1 MNPMIEVVYLVKSAP
16 ADIAARAE
24 GILLEQAVEL
34 PRSVL
39 HDDFVLNHIVGEVRS
54 IVPHTSGE
62 YRVTIA
68 HPAETAGNDPAQLL
82 NVLFG
87 NTSLQPDVL
96 LEDVRLPASVV
107 ASLGGP
113 RFGIEGIRKACGVTS
128 GALTSTALK
137 PMGLSVEKLSAIC
150 STFARAGIDL
160 IKDDHGLADHAFCP
174 FEERVRACVDATRR
188 AAQETGRQSLYVPNL
203 IGTPTQVLHQLR
215 FAQGAGVGGVMISPM
230 LLGLPLLREIV
241 ESELSVPL
249 LAHPSFGGALRIT
262 PEALLGRLFRWF
274 GADAVIYPNYG
285 GRFTY
290 SKETCGRLADLLRQS
305 GDALKPVFPMPAGGI
320 KIERLGET
328 IAFYGS
334 DVMLLIGGS
343 LYEAGEAPDAL
354 LERAKLFVAAARK

>member
-1 MNPMIEVVYLVKSAP
+1 MNDVIEVVYIVKSIP
-16 ADIAARAE
+16 ADVAARAE

-39 HDDFVLNHIVGEVRS
+39 RNDFVLNHIVGEVRS
-54 IVPHTSGE
+54 IKPREPGE
-62 YRVTIA
+62 FEVVIT
-68 HPAETAGNDPAQLL
+68 HPAITAGDDPAQLL

-96 LEDVRLPASVV
+96 LEDIRLPASLIGK
-107 ASLGGP
+107 LGGP
-113 RFGIEGIRKACGVTS
+113 RFGIAGIRAAVGVPT

-137 PMGLSVEKLSAIC
+137 PMGLPVDKLAAIC
-150 STFARAGIDL
+150 HTFARAGVDI
-160 IKDDHGLADHAFCP
+160 IKDDHGLANHAFCP
-174 FEERVRACVDATRR
+174 FEERVVQCVAATRR

-203 IGTPTQVLHQLR
+203 IGTPSRVLEQLR
-215 FAQGAGVGGVMISPM
+215 FAQKAGVGGVMISPM
-230 LLGLPLLREIV
+230 LLGLPLLQEIV
-241 ESELSVPL
+241 RNELSVPL

-290 SKETCGRLADLLRQS
+290 SKDTCARLATLLRQS
-305 GDALKPVFPMPAGGI
+305 DDGLKPVFPVPAGGI

-328 IAFYGS
+328 IEFYGE

-343 LYEAGEAPDAL
+343 LYEAGEAGDAL
-354 LERAKLFVAAARK
+354 LERAKRFVSGARK